1 MSSHLVGGIMV
12 ITRKMKSKSH
22 DNGEENMEVLTNGII
37 LTKTT
42 RRKHTPSP

>member
-1 MSSHLVGGIMV
+1 MTPFVVM
-12 ITRKMKSKSH
+12 KMRSKSH
-22 DNGEENMEVLTNGII
+22 ENGEKNMIVLTNGAI